1 VAKAARLKPF
11 FDHSGGGVTLSGGE
25 PTSQSNFAA
34 HVLEGCQSQG
44 IHTTIETCGAC
55 AWTVLER
62 LVARADLVLYDLKL
76 IDEEAHRRWTGV
88 SNRQI
93 LRNAARLSQ
102 HNVRV
107 RVPLIPDITDT
118 EGNLHGIFTFM
129 RRVGLSAVELLPYN
143 PSSGAKYEWLGLTY
157 EICGETQDPDRLA
170 GFVHMARR
178 IGLEAVVG

>member
-25 PTSQSNFAA
+25 VTRQPDFATA
-34 HVLEGCQSQG
+34 VLEGCRALG
-44 IHTTIETCGAC
+44 VHTAIETCGAC

-107 RVPLIPDITDT
+107 RVPLIPGITDT
-118 EGNLHGIFTFM
+118 EDNLHGIFTFM
-129 RRVGLSAVELLPYN
+129 RSVGLSAVELLPYN
-143 PSSGAKYEWLGLTY
+143 PSSGAKYEWLGLPY
-157 EICGETQDPDRLA
+157 EIRGEPQGADRLA
-170 GFVHMARR
+170 GFVHMARQM
-178 IGLEAVVG
+178 GFEAALG